1 MNPGITFGT
10 GGSGFM
16 RLNLGSPRAVILDA
30 LGRMEQALSRR

>member
-1 MNPGITFGT
+1 MNSGITFGT

-30 LGRMEQALSRR
+30 LGRIEQALSQR